1 MGNHR
6 LCRRRTYPRR
16 VEEESRPYSTPKQQ
30 IMCLR
35 HTTMKNSFQAHTIIN
50 IIIMDSR
57 NGASGNSS
65 STPLNR
71 RIITAVHGPIAM
83 INSKNCV
90 MVVVVHVQQHGR
102 INNPRHR
109 DKRIAAAGIKTT
121 TGDADGAC
129 LLTEEEELGLV
140 VYPVAAVVG
149 VVIIPIIRDTPV
161 VTT

>member
-6 LCRRRTYPRR
+6 LFGRRTYPLR
-16 VEEESRPYSTPKQQ
+16 VEEESRPSSTPKQQ
-30 IMCLR
+30 IMCLH
-35 HTTMKNSFQAHTIIN
+35 HTTMKNSSQAHTIIN
-50 IIIMDSR
+50 IIMDSR

-65 STPLNR
+65 STPLLNR

-109 DKRIAAAGIKTT
+109 DKRIAAVGIKTT
-121 TGDADGAC
+121 TGDADDAC
-129 LLTEEEELGLV
+129 LLTEEELGLV